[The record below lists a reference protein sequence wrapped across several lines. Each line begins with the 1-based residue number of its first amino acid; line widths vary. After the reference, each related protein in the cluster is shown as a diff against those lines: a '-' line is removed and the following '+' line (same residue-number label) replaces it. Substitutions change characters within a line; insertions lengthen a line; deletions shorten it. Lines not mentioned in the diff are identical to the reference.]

1 MDYTIR
7 PLNNSDYTNYL
18 HLINQ
23 FRTTTFTEEEYN
35 RILKHIHSNSTI
47 WVLEYK
53 NELIG
58 TITILYEYKFIRN
71 IVKLAHLEDVCIDTR
86 YRKKGL
92 GTLLLKFAISEDKK
106 KEVKTKHYKV
116 VEKFIQNYITEN
128 GGKNHLMQ
136 IRNNGKTEWFHC
148 SIALLDEAFEK
159 AKKKFGGIL
168 ALFEIEKMEKIRV
181 KPYFIG
187 SINLYDKPVREYEN

>member
-35 RILKHIHSNSTI
+35 RTLKHIHSNSTI

-92 GTLLLKFAISEDKK
+92 GTLLLKFAISEAKK
-106 KEVKTKHYKV
+106 KECYKIILDCDDSL
-116 VEKFIQNYITEN
+116 EPFYNKSEMIKNGIQ
-128 GGKNHLMQ
+128 M
-136 IRNNGKTEWFHC
+136 
-148 SIALLDEAFEK
+148 
-159 AKKKFGGIL
+159 AK
-168 ALFEIEKMEKIRV
+168 
-181 KPYFIG
+181 YF
-187 SINLYDKPVREYEN
+187 

>member
-7 PLNNSDYTNYL
+7 SLNNSDYVNYL

-23 FRTTTFTEEEYN
+23 FRTTTFTKEEYSRTLN
-35 RILKHIHSNSTI
+35 QIHANSTI

-71 IVKLAHLEDVCIDTR
+71 IVKLAHLEDVCIDKQ

-92 GTLLLKFAISEDKK
+92 GTLLLKFAISEAKK
-106 KEVKTKHYKV
+106 KECYKIILDCDDSL
-116 VEKFIQNYITEN
+116 EPFYNKSEMIKNGIQ
-128 GGKNHLMQ
+128 M
-136 IRNNGKTEWFHC
+136 
-148 SIALLDEAFEK
+148 
-159 AKKKFGGIL
+159 AK
-168 ALFEIEKMEKIRV
+168 
-181 KPYFIG
+181 YF
-187 SINLYDKPVREYEN
+187 